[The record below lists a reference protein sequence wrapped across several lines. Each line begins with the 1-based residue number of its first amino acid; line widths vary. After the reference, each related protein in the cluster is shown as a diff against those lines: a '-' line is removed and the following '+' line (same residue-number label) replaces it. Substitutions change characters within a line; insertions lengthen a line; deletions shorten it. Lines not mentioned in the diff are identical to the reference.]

1 MNLLHFRLFVG
12 EQFQWLR
19 TKRQH
24 KSNSTINRKDELK
37 QFGERNANYSTQIR
51 YSCFKIF

>member
-19 TKRQH
+19 TKRQN
-24 KSNSTINRKDELK
+24 KSNSTINRKD
-37 QFGERNANYSTQIR
+37 
-51 YSCFKIF
+51 